1 MFDRIKYCFIL
12 ALLQQQ
18 SSHKIKFYKG
28 LKMQKLN
35 LITAGLSG
43 GGLALLL
50 IGAVENVFNSGECLI
65 GGAACALAFIASITL
80 EG

>member
-1 MFDRIKYCFIL
+1 
-12 ALLQQQ
+12 
-18 SSHKIKFYKG
+18 
-28 LKMQKLN
+28 MQKLN

-43 GGLALLL
+43 AGLALLL

-65 GGAACALAFIASITL
+65 GGAVCALALIVSITW